1 MSVFQIIITISAVLI
16 ALANIWNFFGRPIKF
31 LGKKSKEQFHNQF
44 IRELEENLP
53 EWIDNHDK
61 SFMNEISKEVVKQL
75 QPNFDKIN
83 QQNDAQ
89 SKAIQG
95 ISKSSQDMLR
105 KHILDI
111 YENGKKDQTLTQ
123 SQKETLD
130 ELYADYDFLEGN
142 GYVKKKYNRM
152 KDWKIIQDE

>member
-1 MSVFQIIITISAVLI
+1 MNVYEIILAASALLVAITTIY
-16 ALANIWNFFGRPIKF
+16 NFFGRPLKF
-31 LGKKSKEQFHNQF
+31 FAKKQRESFHKAFMKEF
-44 IRELEENLP
+44 EEALP
-53 EWIDNHDK
+53 DWIDDHDK
-61 SFMNEISKEVVKQL
+61 AFTNDISKEIVKNL

-83 QQNDAQ
+83 NQNEAQ
-89 SKAIQG
+89 SKAIYG

-111 YENGKKDQTLTQ
+111 YEAGKKDQTLTQ

-152 KDWKIIQDE
+152 KDWKVIQDE

>member
-1 MSVFQIIITISAVLI
+1 MNVYEIILAVSALLVAITTIY
-16 ALANIWNFFGRPIKF
+16 NFFGRNFKFFAKKQRESFHKAFIKEF
-31 LGKKSKEQFHNQF
+31 EETIPDWIEQ
-44 IRELEENLP
+44 
-53 EWIDNHDK
+53 HDK
-61 SFMNEISKEVVKQL
+61 AFIEDIGEETVKQL

-83 QQNDAQ
+83 EQNEAQ
-89 SKAIQG
+89 SKAIKG
-95 ISKSSQDMLR
+95 ISKSTQDMLR

-111 YENGKKDQTLTQ
+111 YEHGKATETLTQ

-152 KDWKIIQDE
+152 KEWKVIKDE